1 MTFQYQY
8 GIYNPGQY
16 PAEVQAAWDAMV
28 ADGWQVNTAV
38 PAYNEIYILW
48 QRELPLAA
56 AADEPAPRGRRAAQ
70 KHRENPEP
78 EDPAE
83 QTSGGLRAHEGQ
95 DAR

>member
-16 PAEVQAAWDAMV
+16 PAEIQETWDALV

-48 QRELPLAA
+48 QRELPVP
-56 AADEPAPRGRRAAQ
+56 EPAAKEETPYYPAARDVLGRFQVAG
-70 KHRENPEP
+70 
-78 EDPAE
+78 DD
-83 QTSGGLRAHEGQ
+83 QTSGDLQAHEGQ